1 VLVGTSLGSLVT
13 RVADVGESFSFA
25 GAACT
30 GAAIYTTRLQ
40 PFEIDEIV
48 RMAREFAQKD
58 SEEEAEAELRQHLM
72 ALNYRV
78 A

>member
-1 VLVGTSLGSLVT
+1 
-13 RVADVGESFSFA
+13 
-25 GAACT
+25 
-30 GAAIYTTRLQ
+30 LQ